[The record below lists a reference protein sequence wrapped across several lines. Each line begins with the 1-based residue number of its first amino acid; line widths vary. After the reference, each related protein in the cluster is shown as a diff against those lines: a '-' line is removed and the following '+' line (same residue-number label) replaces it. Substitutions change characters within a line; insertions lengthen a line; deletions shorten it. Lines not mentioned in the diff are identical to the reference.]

1 VRKYGKK
8 FMTTPSKSSVKSLLA
23 KIKRI
28 IYSHLGQPTSTMIG
42 ELNPVIRGWAN
53 YHRHVCSKKT
63 FSYIDTCIYTILW
76 NWTRKRHSNKGKR
89 WIKKRYFRT
98 IGRRNWVFCG
108 TQKLENGTTRVV
120 DLLYMNTVKIVR
132 HVKIHGAANP
142 YAREWQE
149 YFSMRLNRKRSK
161 VTEQPGLL
169 NAEAGLPR
177 A

>member
-1 VRKYGKK
+1 
-8 FMTTPSKSSVKSLLA
+8 
-23 KIKRI
+23 
-28 IYSHLGQPTSTMIG
+28 MIG